1 MMQQSKNSSGA
12 VIMKNHMKCERLW
25 ITALVITLVL
35 VFTGFNLPS
44 RAQEQQRPRVAV
56 RVTDVEIKTVKTPQY
71 STLEG
76 TRLTDDDLKWLRINL
91 DYEARVAE
99 GEWIDNLRLDWYIL
113 ILNGSTPRMLLK
125 TSVSYLDINT
135 EDDEHHAVVYVRP
148 RTILRH
154 YKDSGN
160 VSERDVLVHVEV
172 NSGGEMIAE
181 RNYSKTSARVP
192 DRWWTFSAPRVTPL
206 ANALLARNE
215 TPFAPLDYD
224 YYEYIQPESRYR

>member
-1 MMQQSKNSSGA
+1 
-12 VIMKNHMKCERLW
+12 MKKQMTSEWGGMR
-25 ITALVITLVL
+25 TLVIIFAL
-35 VFTGFNLPS
+35 TGFTLPLL
-44 RAQEQQRPRVAV
+44 AQEQQRPRVAA
-56 RVTDVEIKTVKTPQY
+56 RITDVEIETVKSPQY
-71 STLEG
+71 QTLDG
-76 TRLTDDDLKWLRINL
+76 TRLIDDDLKWLRINL

-99 GEWIDNLRLDWYIL
+99 GEWIDSLRLDWYIL
-113 ILNGSTPRMLLK
+113 ILNGNTPRMLLK
-125 TSVSYLDINT
+125 KTVSYMDINT

-148 RTILRH
+148 RTIMR
-154 YKDSGN
+154 YYNDSGN

-206 ANALLARNE
+206 ANALLSRNE